1 MEDHY
6 LKSGGVYRGG
16 LPPQVG
22 GGGPIGED
30 YHLRS
35 GGGGRAYSLG
45 PPPRVE
51 MKENDE
57 CNFPF
62 CGESYDASRP
72 GEIRIKCLMCSE

>member
-35 GGGGRAYSLG
+35 GGGGVLT
-45 PPPRVE
+45 VE
-51 MKENDE
+51 DHHLVL
-57 CNFPF
+57 
-62 CGESYDASRP
+62 R
-72 GEIRIKCLMCSE
+72 